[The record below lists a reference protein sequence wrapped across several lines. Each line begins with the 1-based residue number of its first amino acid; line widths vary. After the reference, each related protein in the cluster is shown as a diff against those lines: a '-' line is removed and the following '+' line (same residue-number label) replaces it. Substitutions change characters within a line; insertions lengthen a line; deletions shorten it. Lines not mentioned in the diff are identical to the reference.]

1 MNPSRP
7 LLGPLGR
14 RLTAAFIVVAFTAI
28 AVVALLTMASARSE
42 VSGLT
47 DAARRDDV
55 NAVAVAVAEAY
66 QGASGWVGIDL
77 SAAAAIAARGQA
89 TLTVLDRGGQVIA
102 APTDALASM
111 MVQMHGLAMVDTPRG
126 DPVTAEVV
134 VNAVTVGE
142 VQLRFPVGSMAE
154 EHVRE
159 ALERSAVLAVL
170 LATALAV
177 IVAVSVS
184 IRVSR
189 PVNALIAA
197 AGDLASGRR
206 HTRVAVDGPGELR
219 RLAEAFNNMA
229 DSLDREDELRRNLV
243 ADVAHELRTPLAVLQ
258 GSTEAL
264 LDGIDRPDVPTLAS
278 LHDEVIRL
286 RRLVGDLESLA
297 AAEAAGLHLRADR
310 VDLSDVAATAVDLL
324 GPFAAERRV
333 TLATDLLVAR
343 TAGDADRL
351 LQVAVNLVANAVK
364 FSPTDTCVTVRT
376 ATVGGNAV
384 LEVSD
389 QGAGIRPGDV
399 AHIFE
404 RFWRGSE
411 ATGTTGN
418 GVGLAIVKE
427 LVTAHRG
434 TVSVTNNP
442 ERGAR
447 FTVQLPSST

>member
-1 MNPSRP
+1 
-7 LLGPLGR
+7 
-14 RLTAAFIVVAFTAI
+14 
-28 AVVALLTMASARSE
+28 
-42 VSGLT
+42 
-47 DAARRDDV
+47 
-55 NAVAVAVAEAY
+55 
-66 QGASGWVGIDL
+66 
-77 SAAAAIAARGQA
+77 
-89 TLTVLDRGGQVIA
+89 
-102 APTDALASM
+102 
-111 MVQMHGLAMVDTPRG
+111 
-126 DPVTAEVV
+126 
-134 VNAVTVGE
+134 
-142 VQLRFPVGSMAE
+142 
-154 EHVRE
+154 
-159 ALERSAVLAVL
+159 
-170 LATALAV
+170 
-177 IVAVSVS
+177 
-184 IRVSR
+184 
-189 PVNALIAA
+189 
-197 AGDLASGRR
+197 
-206 HTRVAVDGPGELR
+206 
-219 RLAEAFNNMA
+219 MA